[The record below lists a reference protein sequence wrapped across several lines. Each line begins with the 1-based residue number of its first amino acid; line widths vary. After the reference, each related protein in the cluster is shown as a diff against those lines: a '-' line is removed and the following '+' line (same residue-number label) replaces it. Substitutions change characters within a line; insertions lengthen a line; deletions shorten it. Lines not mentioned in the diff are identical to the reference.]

1 MATKLRIQNSFIC
14 PYLHIF
20 FLLLPLLF
28 GVVKSAL
35 RLAFGWLSLP
45 IFRLPFPSLPVPS
58 SAPLR
63 LRIQRSGRG
72 RALPRHSSNSSHVI
86 VENETNFCNLIAF
99 RVDAGSERGGR
110 QQGRACALPNNL
122 PMYSPV
128 ACVSRSASACLLAQM
143 KWLRHDSDSGF
154 RIWDAAFTFNM
165 HAYKRGE
172 RKAEAC
178 PVRRCPSSRC
188 DLRFCDF
195 SFPFSFLPLPFP
207 FARVMNYAAYAKF
220 FIFFTCLKIKWGR

>member
-1 MATKLRIQNSFIC
+1 MRIHNSFIC

-20 FLLLPLLF
+20 FLLPLLLF

-99 RVDAGSERGGR
+99 RVDAGRERGE
-110 QQGRACALPNNL
+110 
-122 PMYSPV
+122 
-128 ACVSRSASACLLAQM
+128 
-143 KWLRHDSDSGF
+143 
-154 RIWDAAFTFNM
+154 
-165 HAYKRGE
+165 GE
-172 RKAEAC
+172 RREREGSREERVRFPITCQCTPQSHVC
-178 PVRRCPSSRC
+178 PA
-188 DLRFCDF
+188 
-195 SFPFSFLPLPFP
+195 LPLPLP
-207 FARVMNYAAYAKF
+207 A
-220 FIFFTCLKIKWGR
+220 CLRR